1 MLQPLPRLVGVDVGT
16 KRVGLATADP
26 TGLAAQPRGAYS
38 PNDALAELKRLH
50 AAPGGLSGVVVGWP
64 LDEDGDDASAQRF
77 VAPYVRR
84 IEKALPGVPV
94 YPVDER
100 YSTMRAGDVLHATG
114 RRRTKDGLDSTA
126 AALILQDYLDGV

>member
-26 TGLAAQPRGAYS
+26 MGMAAQPHGAYS

-50 AAPGGLSGVVVGWP
+50 AGGGVSGVVVGWP
-64 LDEDGDDASAQRF
+64 LDEDGGDASAQRF
-77 VAPYVRR
+77 AAPYVRR

-94 YPVDER
+94 HRVDER
-100 YSTMRAGDVLHATG
+100 YSTMRAGEVLRATG
-114 RRRTKDGLDSTA
+114 RRRTKDGLDSAA